1 MPEKSETTLKFWN
14 IRKDEANDTA
24 LVKQQLC
31 DKDMKVPSK
40 LLNSQAYAEIIKRHT
55 VLLLHVKV
63 DLFLFDEGDRSFNRH
78 KNTRLYYIRI
88 PIPMQQCNKYIGLPF
103 KH

>member
-1 MPEKSETTLKFWN
+1 MPEKSETTLKFLN

-40 LLNSQAYAEIIKRHT
+40 L
-55 VLLLHVKV
+55 
-63 DLFLFDEGDRSFNRH
+63 
-78 KNTRLYYIRI
+78 
-88 PIPMQQCNKYIGLPF
+88 
-103 KH
+103 